1 MRAAIVPKVLP
12 RLVERFC
19 NDLWLIQGLADSTVA
34 AYRADILKFNGW
46 LDANQSTL
54 LQDVSIDEVASWLA
68 SLQVRGISAR
78 TVARR
83 ISSLRRFYSF
93 LIESRLLTA
102 DPTMLLMSPRFPDR
116 IPNTPSQGDM
126 ENLLDITDL
135 NSHAGLRDK
144 SLLELLYA
152 TGIRASELSCLKIEN
167 IDFKQRTLHI
177 VGKGE
182 RERLVVYGEESAFW
196 LDLYLS
202 RSRPAFRRDYRN
214 SNVFLTTRGRQI
226 RTEAIRL
233 IVRKHAAVNNI
244 ERQMST
250 HSLRH
255 AFATHLLDAGADL
268 RSIQKLLGHVSIST
282 TQIYTRVANKR
293 KRELHAAKHPRY

>member
-34 AYRADILKFNGW
+34 AYQADILKFNGW

>member
-293 KRELHAAKHPRY
+293 QRELHTDKHPRY

>member
-255 AFATHLLDAGADL
+255 AFATHMLDAGADL
-268 RSIQKLLGHVSIST
+268 RAIQKLLGHASIST

-293 KRELHAAKHPRY
+293 QRELHTDKHPRY

>member
-1 MRAAIVPKVLP
+1 MRTAIVPKVLP
-12 RLVERFC
+12 PLVEQFC
-19 NDLWLIQGLADSTVA
+19 NDLWLIQGLSDSTVA

-46 LDANQSTL
+46 LDANSNTQ
-54 LQDVSIDEVASWLA
+54 LQNVTADEITSWLA
-68 SLQVRGISAR
+68 SLLERGISAK
-78 TVARR
+78 TVARN
-83 ISSLRRFYSF
+83 IASLRRFYSF
-93 LIESRLLTA
+93 LIEARLLTA
-102 DPTMLLMSPRFPDR
+102 DPTILLMKVRLPER
-116 IPNTPSQGDM
+116 IPNTPSRGDM
-126 ENLLDITDL
+126 VSLLDITDL
-135 NSHAGLRDK
+135 NSYAGLRDK

-152 TGIRASELSCLKIEN
+152 TGLRASELSCLKIEN
-167 IDFKQRTLHI
+167 INFKQRTLHI

-202 RSRPAFRRDYRN
+202 RSRPALRLDYRN
-214 SNVFLTTRGRQI
+214 SHVFLTTRGRQI

-233 IVRKHAAVNNI
+233 IVKKHAATNNV
-244 ERQMST
+244 ERPMST

-268 RSIQKLLGHVSIST
+268 RVIQMLLGHASIST

-293 KRELHAAKHPRY
+293 KHELHAAKHPR